1 MDTRLPKPGHEY
13 APHPTNSASTT
24 RPRRAE
30 LRRYVRGRRGV
41 YVSWLPHSS
50 CILRFTGMFPL
61 SQTCFDEGWL
71 VLEKWEG
78 SQPGWGKKRW
88 ACVGE
93 YAMSRVVDIQGQVI
107 VGKEGE

>member
-1 MDTRLPKPGHEY
+1 L
-13 APHPTNSASTT
+13 
-24 RPRRAE
+24 AE
-30 LRRYVRGRRGV
+30 
-41 YVSWLPHSS
+41 
-50 CILRFTGMFPL
+50 
-61 SQTCFDEGWL
+61 
-71 VLEKWEG
+71 WEG